1 MNYRGKRLF
10 AGRLFAGRLWGPSST
25 GGAVE
30 VPAWPGPV
38 RPRRLVPKR
47 RRRDT
52 DDDVLLFM
60 LR

>member
-10 AGRLFAGRLWGPSST
+10 AGRLFAGRLWGPP
-25 GGAVE
+25 E
-30 VPAWPGPV
+30 VTEGVVLPAWQGST
-38 RPRRLVPKR
+38 RQRRLVPKR

-52 DDDVLLFM
+52 DDDVLLFL